1 MNEYNDLYFSVRG
14 LVDGE
19 LQEIAVFNPDEFQNW
34 GEARKAAHEFA
45 WVWSNEAYPGE
56 VTHTCLPNYYNGQR
70 TVVTDGDY
78 LGRLDNDPENRAFH
92 GQFQWVD
99 GGIGT
104 YVPVIVD
111 EVDPHYVE
119 PPEPTPEEE
128 AALIAKMNSNVNR
141 SAEYLAEILRQ
152 PENRWLK
159 KAVQVW
165 DSTEGAS
172 FQFGG
177 FEEKLSLIGEQT
189 VKTWRDALDVVDDMQ
204 GGASGSSMGFAIRKA
219 AAIIREDNE
228 VVVTPLLPE

>member
-14 LVDGE
+14 LIDGK
-19 LQEIAVFNPDEFQNW
+19 LQQVAVFNPEEFDSW
-34 GEARKAAHEFA
+34 EEARKAAHEFA
-45 WVWSNEAYPGE
+45 WVWANEEYPGE
-56 VTHTCLPNYYNGQR
+56 VTHSCLPSYYNGQR
-70 TVVTDGDY
+70 IVVTDGDY
-78 LGRLDNDPENRAFH
+78 LGRLNNDPENPAFH
-92 GQFQWVD
+92 GQFQWIE
-99 GGIGT
+99 GGIGS

-119 PPEPTPEEE
+119 PPKPTPEEE
-128 AALIAKMNSNVNR
+128 AALIAEMNSSINR
-141 SAEYLAEILRQ
+141 SAEYLAEVLRL

-165 DSTEGAS
+165 DAIEGKS

-177 FEEKLSLIGEQT
+177 FEEKLSMIGEQT
-189 VKTWRDALDVVDDMQ
+189 LQTWRDALDVVDDMQ

-228 VVVTPLLPE
+228 VVVTPLLPD